1 MDSSSILN
9 ACNRCFQASQEILLL
24 HSLLGSDQCLQH
36 WVLASTVLQSSPP
49 LLCKTCTYTQGR
61 WTRSCVH
68 SLPVDHQE
76 LRMQASSLP
85 LCTSEVWRIQL
96 CRCNLSCKRNSCPT
110 LEVN

>member
-1 MDSSSILN
+1 MDSSSIPN

-24 HSLLGSDQCLQH
+24 HSLLGSEQYLQH

-49 LLCKTCTYTQGR
+49 LLWKTCDTQGR
-61 WTRSCVH
+61 WTRPCMH

-85 LCTSEVWRIQL
+85 LCTSEVWRFQL
-96 CRCNLSCKRNSCPT
+96 CRCNLSCKRSSCRT